1 MHTHTY
7 TRTHIHTHTLTHTH
21 TRIHTHIHKHMS
33 KGNGFWNNF
42 EIFLKILGPR
52 PNTILPRTQ
61 MRFGPGPNVIHVLTQ
76 VRLWAVM
83 QLGHGPK
90 VTLHETQMLFGSGP
104 LYGWALGDQE
114 LKRSNWR
121 WARGPVHVT
130 VNSKWTVFLKN
141 GSKDFLAFL
150 HEGSVQYWPESY
162 TAVCPK
168 KYRFINYS
176 WKQVLAIFGQFLE
189 IGVPATLDIAYSDR
203 YHWAL

>member
-1 MHTHTY
+1 MFCGPPKCCTLILLPTDAY
-7 TRTHIHTHTLTHTH
+7 THIHTHTHTHTYADTH

-114 LKRSNWR
+114 LKRCNWR

-130 VNSKWTVFLKN
+130 VLNV
-141 GSKDFLAFL
+141 
-150 HEGSVQYWPESY
+150 
-162 TAVCPK
+162 
-168 KYRFINYS
+168 S
-176 WKQVLAIFGQFLE
+176 WA
-189 IGVPATLDIAYSDR
+189 PAGIVSWLVS
-203 YHWAL
+203 